1 MPRIT
6 RRGECLIEPIPD
18 NILNRFRL
26 LAARETLSRAS
37 TEEIVTLADQTMKE
51 GIYHDAFM
59 AIADALPETP
69 AEIHPQ
75 LQFFCEDFLIPMGE
89 R

>member
-6 RRGECLIEPIPD
+6 GRGECLIEPIPD
-18 NILNRFRL
+18 NILNRLRL

-37 TEEIVTLADQTMKE
+37 TEEVVTLADQTMKE
-51 GIYHDAFM
+51 GIYHDGLM
-59 AIADALPETP
+59 AIADALPQTP
-69 AEIHPQ
+69 AEIRPQ
-75 LQFFCEDFLIPMGE
+75 LQFFCDDFLIPMGE